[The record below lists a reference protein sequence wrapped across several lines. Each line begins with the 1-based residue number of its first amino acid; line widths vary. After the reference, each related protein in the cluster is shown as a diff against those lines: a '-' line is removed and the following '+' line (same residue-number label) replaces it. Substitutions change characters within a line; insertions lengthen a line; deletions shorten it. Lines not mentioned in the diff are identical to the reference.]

1 MPSLSCT
8 HACFSLSIA
17 MPDTGVIALHN
28 AVLHNDARQY
38 LNQIATTPEL
48 LEMDVDTEK
57 LPPTAQQQQ
66 HAVAAP
72 RKVSE
77 TEHIAPPMSTQP
89 EEEMS
94 TVIDSGPPSTA
105 ATSTTQTSPRKVG
118 ESLKPSMTS
127 ILMLK
132 LAFQQPRRR
141 ADMARR
147 DPLEDIF
154 GPSSAASTAVDAIPP
169 SSGTEG
175 SAALQTQ
182 RPAQSRPK
190 RNGDTLSKRPR
201 ISETWRSIFDSGDG
215 PEVDGQQQEG
225 ISSTAL
231 GDTQS
236 RTRKFRKELDE
247 ADRLAT
253 QLENTQASQDAGKRR
268 ARSPPAG
275 QMESAKQRRRL
286 EEEDQQGHTGTQ
298 QAAMRDSRASSTD
311 GDGSARDPPLRNQ
324 VLREKAASSADTAGD
339 TDSKFLQAMSTSKRN
354 KKGMDQFDRDFNL
367 LRIVK
372 PVRGG
377 EGRQNKI
384 IADVEDPEY
393 RAWEQMGPSDFDINA
408 AGNFV
413 QVDFVPLVYQRSE
426 EEERERNQRL
436 ECLHREWQ
444 GRPNFKRFRAKQ
456 RARREPLAMKVDDGV
471 SYGTG
476 EGYIKGARAST
487 KVTIAVDDNDDD
499 DEGVGGTHEVELMG
513 PPPKQGPTRAK
524 TSKSADLFSDEE
536 VDLLGGT
543 SMRSARQSQQ
553 QRDHGDGRRRAVD
566 VRLDVDADLDDSIY
580 STHNNTLRKSAASG
594 TSTASKRSP
603 LELCDDDDE
612 GESSTFSGFRAR
624 QKRRV

>member
-1 MPSLSCT
+1 MPG
-8 HACFSLSIA
+8 
-17 MPDTGVIALHN
+17 TGVIALHN

-38 LNQIATTPEL
+38 LNQIATSPEL
-48 LEMDVDTEK
+48 LEMDVDTET
-57 LPPTAQQQQ
+57 LPPTSQQQQ
-66 HAVAAP
+66 HAVEAP

-77 TEHIAPPMSTQP
+77 AEHIAPPTSTQL
-89 EEEMS
+89 EEEHT

-118 ESLKPSMTS
+118 ESFKPSMTS

-132 LAFQQPRRR
+132 PAFLQPRRR

-169 SSGTEG
+169 SSGAED

-236 RTRKFRKELDE
+236 KTRKFRKELDE

-253 QLENTQASQDAGKRR
+253 QLENTQEGQDAGKRR

-286 EEEDQQGHTGTQ
+286 EEEEGQQAQTETQ
-298 QAAMRDSRASSTD
+298 QVAVRDSRASSTD

-324 VLREKAASSADTAGD
+324 VLHEKAASSADTAGD

-384 IADVEDPEY
+384 IADVDDPEY

-436 ECLHREWQ
+436 ECLRREWQ

-456 RARREPLAMKVDDGV
+456 RARREPLVMDVDDGV

-476 EGYIKGARAST
+476 EGYIKGVRASS
-487 KVTIAVDDNDDD
+487 KVTVAVDDDDD
-499 DEGVGGTHEVELMG
+499 DDDGVGGTHEVELMG

-524 TSKSADLFSDEE
+524 TSKSADPFSDEE
-536 VDLLGGT
+536 VDVLEAT
-543 SMRSARQSQQ
+543 STRSARQSQQ
-553 QRDHGDGRRRAVD
+553 QQDHGKGRRRAVD
-566 VRLDVDADLDDSIY
+566 VRLDVDADLNDSIY
-580 STHNNTLRKSAASG
+580 STRNNTIRKTAASG
-594 TSTASKRSP
+594 TSIASKRGP
-603 LELCDDDDE
+603 LELCDDDDDD
-612 GESSTFSGFRAR
+612 GESSTFSGFCSR